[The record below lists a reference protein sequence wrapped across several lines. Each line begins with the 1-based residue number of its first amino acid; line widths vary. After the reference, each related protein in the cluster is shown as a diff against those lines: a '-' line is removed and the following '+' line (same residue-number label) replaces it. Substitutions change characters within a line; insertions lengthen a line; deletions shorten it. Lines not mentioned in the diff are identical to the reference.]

1 MKKSLLISTRNAR
14 GFTLIELLVVIA
26 IIGLLSAVIIAPIQS
41 SRKKARD
48 AKRISEL
55 KSMDN
60 AMQVYYT
67 EYSMYPTETAFTDTG
82 WRTACSNTGTGL
94 TGTVTTATP
103 VIPTYPAPFFP
114 VYLAQMPADPLNV
127 LATGSNYCYAYRSD
141 GLQYK
146 IVLFNILEATE
157 YPPNFGDQ
165 AAGSP
170 VTRWAICSGVTGCA
184 W

>member
-1 MKKSLLISTRNAR
+1 MKKSLLTSNNK

-48 AKRISEL
+48 AKRVSEL
-55 KSMDN
+55 KSIET

-67 EYSMYPTETAFTDTG
+67 EYSSYPTETAWTDTN

-94 TGTVTTATP
+94 TGTVTTITP
-103 VIPTYPAPFFP
+103 VIPTYPAAFFP
-114 VYLAQMPADPLNV
+114 NYMAQMPTDPLNA
-127 LATGSNYCYAYRSD
+127 LATGSNYCYAYRSN
-141 GLQYK
+141 GQQYK
-146 IVLFNILEATE
+146 VVLFNILEADA

-165 AAGSP
+165 ASGSP
-170 VTRWAICSGVTGCA
+170 VTRWAICSGTTACA